1 MNRATLCLGAN
12 GPDADAQ
19 IAHAAGLLYAMGTAA
34 ASTIPYPTEPEFA
47 GDVAPYLNMII
58 ELDTALDYEELL
70 LSTKHYQ
77 DETRRAAACAPFV
90 AIDIDL
96 VEWNGTVMRPA
107 DAGSQYF
114 RKGLELLKEQVTEN
128 SGTLL

>member
-19 IAHAAGLLYAMGTAA
+19 IARAACLLYAMGTAA
-34 ASTIPYPTEPEFA
+34 ASTIPYLTEPEFA

-58 ELDTALDYEELL
+58 ELDTELEYEELL
-70 LSTKHYQ
+70 LNTKHYQ

-96 VEWNGTVMRPA
+96 VEWNGTVMRPT
-107 DAGSQYF
+107 DATSRYF

-128 SGTLL
+128 S

>member
-19 IAHAAGLLYAMGTAA
+19 IARAASLLYAMGIAA
-34 ASTIPYPTEPEFA
+34 ASTM
-47 GDVAPYLNMII
+47 PYLNMII
-58 ELDTALDYEELL
+58 ELDTELEYEELL
-70 LSTKHYQ
+70 LNTKHYQ

-96 VEWNGTVMRPA
+96 VEWNGTVMRPT
-107 DAGSQYF
+107 DATSRYF

-128 SGTLL
+128 S

>member
-19 IAHAAGLLYAMGTAA
+19 IASAAGLLYAMGTAA
-34 ASTIPYPTEPEFA
+34 ASTIPYLTEPEFA

-58 ELDTALDYEELL
+58 VLDTALDYEELL

-107 DAGSQYF
+107 DAGSRYF

>member
-19 IAHAAGLLYAMGTAA
+19 IARAASLLYAMGIAA
-34 ASTIPYPTEPEFA
+34 ASTMPYLTEPEFA
-47 GDVAPYLNMII
+47 GDVAPYLNMIL
-58 ELDTALDYEELL
+58 ELDTELEYEELL
-70 LSTKHYQ
+70 LNTKHYQ

-96 VEWNGTVMRPA
+96 VEWNGTVMRPT
-107 DAGSQYF
+107 DATSRYF
-114 RKGLELLKEQVTEN
+114 RKRLEQLKEQVTEN
-128 SGTLL
+128 S

>member
-19 IAHAAGLLYAMGTAA
+19 IARAASLLYAMLIAA
-34 ASTIPYPTEPEFA
+34 ASTMPYLTEPEFA

-58 ELDTALDYEELL
+58 ELDTELEYEELL
-70 LSTKHYQ
+70 LNTKHYQ

-96 VEWNGTVMRPA
+96 VEWNGTVMRPT
-107 DAGSQYF
+107 DATSRYF

-128 SGTLL
+128 S